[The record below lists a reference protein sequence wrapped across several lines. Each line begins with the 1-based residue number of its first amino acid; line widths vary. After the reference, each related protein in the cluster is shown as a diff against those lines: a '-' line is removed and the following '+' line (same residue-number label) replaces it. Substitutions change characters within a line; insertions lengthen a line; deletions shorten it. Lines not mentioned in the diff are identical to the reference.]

1 MKKYRGIGL
10 TTRYVVVVGL
20 LLFAANVILGLVMMR
35 QAEAAMKTMIQK
47 NMLDLSNTA
56 AALLDGD
63 AVGAFTEED
72 VGSPAYQ
79 EALRE
84 LSVFQNNADI
94 EFIYAVRQAG
104 ENSYVFILDADPV
117 DPGQF
122 GEEILVTNA
131 LVQAG
136 KGIATVDDSPAEDR
150 WGNFY
155 STYSPVFDSG
165 GKVAAIVGIDF
176 GADWYEKELR
186 SHTLSVSVVSIL
198 SVLFGAFVMLLITG
212 KLWQKF
218 LALDRELSTLAGN
231 VDELTEEITSNPGY
245 KESLGASPQVPEMKE
260 DGEVSDELE
269 ALGIKIRSMQAELG
283 RYLRYM
289 RAQAY
294 TDSLTRV
301 GNTNA
306 YQEEVRVLNEQIK
319 NGKADFCAAVF
330 DLDNLKFA
338 NDAYGHACGDRIIRG
353 AAWAIAGAFGKERT
367 FRIGGDEFIAIP
379 LGITEEELAEKRQ
392 KIRDSIAA
400 YNARPNHPEAELSL
414 SMGSAFYRPGEDT
427 SFRDVFLRA
436 DEALYV
442 NKGEHH
448 ARMPFRRP
456 ELNL

>member
-1 MKKYRGIGL
+1 MKKHRSFGF
-10 TTRYVVVVGL
+10 TTRYVVIVGV
-20 LLFAANVILGLVMMR
+20 LLFAANVILGLVMMH
-35 QAEAAMKTMIQK
+35 QSETVMQTMIRK

-63 AVGAFTEED
+63 KVGAFTEAD
-72 VGSPAYQ
+72 VGSPAYR

-104 ENSYVFILDADPV
+104 EECFVFILDADPV
-117 DPGQF
+117 DPGAF
-122 GEEILVTNA
+122 GEEILVTPA
-131 LVQAG
+131 LIQAG
-136 KGIATVDDSPAEDR
+136 KGVATVDDSPAQDR

-155 STYSPVFDSG
+155 STYSPVFDSNH
-165 GKVAAIVGIDF
+165 KVAAIVGIDF
-176 GADWYEKELR
+176 SAEWYEKELR

-198 SVLFGAFVMLLITG
+198 SVLFGAFVMVLITG
-212 KLWQKF
+212 KLRQKF
-218 LALDRELSTLAGN
+218 LALDRELSALAGN

-245 KESLGASPQVPEMKE
+245 KESLGPAPQVPELKE

-289 RAQAY
+289 HSQAF

-306 YQEEVRVLNEQIK
+306 YQEEIRALNEQIK
-319 NGKADFCAAVF
+319 NGKADFCAVAF

-338 NDAYGHACGDRIIRG
+338 NDEYGHACGDRVIRG
-353 AAWAIAGAFGKERT
+353 AAWAISGAFGKERT
-367 FRIGGDEFIAIP
+367 FRIGGDEFVAIP
-379 LGITEEELAEKRQ
+379 LGISEEELEEKCR
-392 KIRDSIAA
+392 KVRDSIADF
-400 YNARPNHPEAELSL
+400 NARPNRPEAELAL
-414 SMGSAFYRPGEDT
+414 SMGAAFYRPGVDRN
-427 SFRDVFLRA
+427 FREVFLRA
-436 DEALYV
+436 DEALYE

-448 ARMPFRRP
+448 RRMPVQRVR
-456 ELNL
+456 

>member
-1 MKKYRGIGL
+1 MKQYRGIGL

-104 ENSYVFILDADPV
+104 ENSYVFILDADPI

-136 KGIATVDDSPAEDR
+136 KGIATVDDAPAEDR

-155 STYSPVFDSG
+155 STYSPVFDST

-176 GADWYEKELR
+176 GAEWYENELR
-186 SHTLSVSVVSIL
+186 NHTLSVSVVSIL
-198 SVLFGAFVMLLITG
+198 SILFGAFVMVLITG
-212 KLWQKF
+212 KLRQKF
-218 LALDRELSTLAGN
+218 LALDRELSALAGD
-231 VDELTEEITSNPGY
+231 VDELTKEITSNPGY
-245 KESLGASPQVPEMKE
+245 KESLGASPQVPE
-260 DGEVSDELE
+260 
-269 ALGIKIRSMQAELG
+269 IK
-283 RYLRYM
+283 
-289 RAQAY
+289 
-294 TDSLTRV
+294 
-301 GNTNA
+301 
-306 YQEEVRVLNEQIK
+306 
-319 NGKADFCAAVF
+319 
-330 DLDNLKFA
+330 
-338 NDAYGHACGDRIIRG
+338 
-353 AAWAIAGAFGKERT
+353 
-367 FRIGGDEFIAIP
+367 
-379 LGITEEELAEKRQ
+379 
-392 KIRDSIAA
+392 
-400 YNARPNHPEAELSL
+400 
-414 SMGSAFYRPGEDT
+414 
-427 SFRDVFLRA
+427 
-436 DEALYV
+436 
-442 NKGEHH
+442 
-448 ARMPFRRP
+448 
-456 ELNL
+456 

>member
-1 MKKYRGIGL
+1 MKKYHGIGL

-176 GADWYEKELR
+176 SAEWYENELR

-212 KLWQKF
+212 KLRQKF

-245 KESLGASPQVPEMKE
+245 KESLGAAPQVPEMKE

-353 AAWAIAGAFGKERT
+353 AAWAIADAFGKERT
-367 FRIGGDEFIAIP
+367 FRIGGDEFLAIP
-379 LGITEEELAEKRQ
+379 LGMTEAEIEAKRRD
-392 KIRDSIAA
+392 IRDAVAA
-400 YNARPNHPEAELSL
+400 FNTRPNHPEATLSL
-414 SMGSAFYRPGEDT
+414 SMGSAVYRPGEDQV
-427 SFRDVFLRA
+427 FREVFVRA
-436 DEALYV
+436 DEAMYK

-448 ARMPFRRP
+448 RSRPVAVAR
-456 ELNL
+456 